1 MRKIGIKALA
11 AILTI
16 GLRSKTRIDWT
27 LQITIFS
34 TVVTL
39 CLIALYVFQKWEI
52 CRRALDQSR
61 SPHGRELDLTA
72 RAPVQRKAMM
82 GSSRATGLDLLAF
95 CPVLR
100 SSMHFMLNHKLR
112 SAHPLSGRSM
122 RSSENSGGPSVS
134 LRMRRSRSA
143 TGRDGSS
150 NRPIYSTAKSSISTG
165 SRRTAPRGS
174 TDRVEFR
181 PSSTS

>member
-1 MRKIGIKALA
+1 LIGPC
-11 AILTI
+11 
-16 GLRSKTRIDWT
+16 RSRYFRRS
-27 LQITIFS
+27 LLFPS
-34 TVVTL
+34 SR
-39 CLIALYVFQKWEI
+39 FMFFRNGEI

-72 RAPVQRKAMM
+72 GAPVQRKAMM